1 MKPEDAKSALEE
13 RIVQSGLMLPRLLP
27 ATGFA
32 LMVDFYRD
40 VRAEGC
46 DVSEQGDMLL
56 FQWGTYDFDGKIFTC
71 DLTRQFILSGLE
83 NEDDDASMSQLS
95 FTFGFTPS
103 PEFDSFGDG
112 NRCADPRK
120 NLVVFKTSWS

>member
-1 MKPEDAKSALEE
+1 
-13 RIVQSGLMLPRLLP
+13 
-27 ATGFA
+27 
-32 LMVDFYRD
+32 MVDFYRD

-112 NRCADPRK
+112 NRWCRSAKELGRFQNFLELNAAFQAIKATQPLKVTMDYSR
-120 NLVVFKTSWS
+120 V